1 MTEAARLHG
10 FPVPLSSAAEQAY
23 LTGLLQGFG
32 AEDDAGMVRIYCAN
46 LVAPASQPSEVPSQ
60 EDAKERM
67 QLVLDLL
74 EIVHL
79 VAASEATCF
88 AKRLGLDLGQ
98 FVLLVNDAAGATRAF
113 RVVSPSILKALGIT
127 PLGAGDVV
135 TGNTSLGSCITRLN
149 KVVHTARSL
158 TCPLHLA
165 TATLGVLTATRQ
177 MVEPMLGV
185 SSTVDYY
192 LGDV

>member
-10 FPVPLSSAAEQAY
+10 YPVPLSSAAEQAY

-32 AEDDAGMVRIYCAN
+32 AEDDAGMVRVYCAN
-46 LVAPASQPSEVPSQ
+46 LTPPASQPSEVPSQ
-60 EDAKERM
+60 QDAEERM

-88 AKRLGLDLGQ
+88 AKRLGLDLDQ
-98 FVLLVNDAAGATRAF
+98 FVILVNDAAGATRAF
-113 RVVSPSILKALGIT
+113 REVSPSILKALGST
-127 PLGAGDVV
+127 PLGDGDVA
-135 TGNTSLGSCITRLN
+135 TGNTSLESCIIRLN

-177 MVEPMLGV
+177 RVVPTSEV
-185 SSTVDYY
+185 SSTVYYY
-192 LGDV
+192 LGEV